1 MSRVTPPVNKFA
13 QAARR
18 ISSTA
23 NAGRPSGLLDSQARS
38 AYLPRPKNDLKA
50 ECIRRQLKTG
60 GSKAEL
66 VERLV
71 TADLINTHAFHTMGS
86 GPRRPTPTPS
96 PQVYRTIPLMQ
107 GFRTSAPKQ
116 AVHDTSTIDFF
127 FFPEP
132 PAPPPTNPFSKL
144 RVPLLPDNYSPDR
157 SANSGHAVEA
167 LDEAVPRPEISI
179 IASHPENV
187 APATISEVVGND
199 GLDVDIGQL
208 TAGFTP
214 ADLTEPGI
222 LKELWSG
229 FIDDVLGSK
238 GNAPRVAV

>member
-1 MSRVTPPVNKFA
+1 
-13 QAARR
+13 
-18 ISSTA
+18 
-23 NAGRPSGLLDSQARS
+23 
-38 AYLPRPKNDLKA
+38 
-50 ECIRRQLKTG
+50 
-60 GSKAEL
+60 
-66 VERLV
+66 
-71 TADLINTHAFHTMGS
+71 
-86 GPRRPTPTPS
+86 
-96 PQVYRTIPLMQ
+96 MQ

-214 ADLTEPGI
+214 TDLKEPGI